1 MTKLNYKFNIH
12 DKLQNSLYLGK
23 LVAYQTVLNYMGGGR
38 KMSVKH
44 VIEYYKKMDKQR
56 SDMLSMLE
64 LFDKQMRTS
73 MVDSEK
79 YEQIK
84 KMAETFN
91 TNYQRLSYVIY
102 LLNQPNKKKKQQDY
116 ARRNKKFLQALDKKH
131 SLDSVLNENST
142 VLKSIDRAVKGGDGD
157 E

>member
-1 MTKLNYKFNIH
+1 
-12 DKLQNSLYLGK
+12 
-23 LVAYQTVLNYMGGGR
+23 
-38 KMSVKH
+38 MSVKH

-64 LFDKQMRTS
+64 LFDRQMQTS

-91 TNYQRLSYVIY
+91 TNYQRLSYIIY

-116 ARRNKKFLQALDKKH
+116 ARRNRKFLQTLDKKH

-142 VLKSIDRAVKGGDGD
+142 VLKSIDKAVKGGDGD

>member
-1 MTKLNYKFNIH
+1 
-12 DKLQNSLYLGK
+12 
-23 LVAYQTVLNYMGGGR
+23 
-38 KMSVKH
+38 MSVKH

-64 LFDKQMRTS
+64 LFGKQTQTS

-91 TNYQRLSYVIY
+91 ANYQRLSYIIY

-116 ARRNKKFLQALDKKH
+116 AKRNKKFLQTLDKKH

-142 VLKSIDRAVKGGDGD
+142 VLKSIDKAVKGSSN

>member
-1 MTKLNYKFNIH
+1 
-12 DKLQNSLYLGK
+12 
-23 LVAYQTVLNYMGGGR
+23 
-38 KMSVKH
+38 MSVKH

-56 SDMLSMLE
+56 LDMLSMLE

-91 TNYQRLSYVIY
+91 TNYQRLSYIIY

-116 ARRNKKFLQALDKKH
+116 ARRNKKFLQTLDKKH
-131 SLDSVLNENST
+131 SLDSVLNENNT
-142 VLKSIDRAVKGGDGD
+142 VLKSINRAVKGSND